1 MTDNIVL
8 DSIHPDLGLASMR
21 SSIQTLE
28 KSIAKEIE
36 GKSKLEL
43 VTAYN
48 EIKKEYDDLLTMY
61 RSIFLEN
68 LETAEEALDQ
78 IRTVDELIGDAI
90 KQMY

>member
-21 SSIQTLE
+21 SSIQALE